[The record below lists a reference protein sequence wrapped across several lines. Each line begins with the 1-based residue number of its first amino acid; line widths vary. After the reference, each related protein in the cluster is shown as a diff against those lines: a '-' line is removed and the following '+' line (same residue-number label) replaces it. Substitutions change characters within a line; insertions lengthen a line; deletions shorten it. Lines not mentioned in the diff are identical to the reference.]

1 MDDGGCRGSGF
12 GGGDHGGRGRSRDPA
27 ENRSRVL
34 GAPRVQ
40 WIAGNEAAISPDSQS
55 LLVVLPTLLATSV
68 SFVAVRSSFVAAPPP
83 TLLLLSYC
91 PS

>member
-1 MDDGGCRGSGF
+1 MGADDRHSESRPGT
-12 GGGDHGGRGRSRDPA
+12 RSRGPA

-40 WIAGNEAAISPDSQS
+40 WGAGNEAAISDPPIADS

-68 SFVAVRSSFVAAPPP
+68 SFVAVRSSFLAAPPP